1 MTAKERVS
9 LYRGSRCDNCKEHRC
24 FSCHIAYPFYGC
36 QNARRT
42 LLSSKK
48 HTDRLGNQ
56 RFHHF
61 WLSRDLRCHS
71 AIRQS
76 PSTRVRLKQQL
87 NGNKKMNQILRKAM
101 QRADD
106 YVIEMDYSDAMGNR
120 THRIVSPIRFMGSRC
135 FLGLCLCREQPRQ
148 FQLSRCKNLKLI
160 RADQVLMP
168 VPMA

>member
-1 MTAKERVS
+1 
-9 LYRGSRCDNCKEHRC
+9 
-24 FSCHIAYPFYGC
+24 
-36 QNARRT
+36 
-42 LLSSKK
+42 
-48 HTDRLGNQ
+48 
-56 RFHHF
+56 
-61 WLSRDLRCHS
+61 
-71 AIRQS
+71 
-76 PSTRVRLKQQL
+76 
-87 NGNKKMNQILRKAM
+87 M

-168 VPMA
+168 VPWHE